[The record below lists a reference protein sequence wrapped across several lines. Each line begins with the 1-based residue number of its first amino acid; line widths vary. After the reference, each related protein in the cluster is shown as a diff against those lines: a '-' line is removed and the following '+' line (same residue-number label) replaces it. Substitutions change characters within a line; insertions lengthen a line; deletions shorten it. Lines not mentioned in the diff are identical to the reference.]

1 VEIVETVEIVE
12 IVETVET
19 VEIVEIVEIVVLDVE
34 VATVVVATHQIL
46 GALACKQCLNDCGYC
61 QTSTTYKKVRK
72 SEEKSEQEPSVF
84 KMSRESK
91 LVF

>member
-1 VEIVETVEIVE
+1 M
-12 IVETVET
+12 
-19 VEIVEIVEIVVLDVE
+19 
-34 VATVVVATHQIL
+34 
-46 GALACKQCLNDCGYC
+46 NDCGYC